1 MAEGNFGGGG
11 SVLWTI
17 KTDELRSLGDLS
29 LKHLLDKG
37 LFIENGTDR
46 SEGAAYG
53 RSFVISILPP
63 KGMSPEEFIKN
74 FSRFAEAKEGRVQF
88 RLAIE
93 QPTVDAPYQPQ
104 VQVGWGRFPGADEP
118 PFSGTAV

>member
-29 LKHLLDKG
+29 LKHDLDKG
-37 LFIENGTDR
+37 MFTEHGTDR

-53 RSFVISILPP
+53 RNFVISFLPP
-63 KGMSPEEFIKN
+63 RGLSPQEFIKN
-74 FSRFAEAKEGRVQF
+74 FSRYAQAKGERVEF
-88 RLAIE
+88 KLVIE
-93 QPTVDAPYQPQ
+93 QSEAGATYKPQ
-104 VQVGWGRFPGADEP
+104 VQVGWGRFPGADQD
-118 PFSGTAV
+118 PFRETAI

>member
-29 LKHLLDKG
+29 LKHILDKG
-37 LFIENGTDR
+37 MFTENGTDR

-53 RSFVISILPP
+53 RSFVISFLPP
-63 KGMSPEEFIKN
+63 QGVSPQEFIKN
-74 FSRFAEAKEGRVQF
+74 FYRIAEVNGDRVQF
-88 RLAIE
+88 KLAIE
-93 QPTVDAPYQPQ
+93 QPAAGASYTPQ
-104 VQVGWGRFPGADEP
+104 IQVGWGRFPGADQD
-118 PFSGTAV
+118 PFPGTAV